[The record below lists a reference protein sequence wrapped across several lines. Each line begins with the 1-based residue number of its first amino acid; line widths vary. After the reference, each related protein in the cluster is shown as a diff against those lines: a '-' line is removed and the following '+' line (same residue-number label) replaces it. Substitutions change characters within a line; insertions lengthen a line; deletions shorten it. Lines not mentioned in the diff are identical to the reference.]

1 MIEFLS
7 LNPAAARA
15 SLTSDVV
22 LVDGWA
28 VIPGQQPIDLADDRV
43 PLPDGIEGQT
53 RKVLA
58 NLEALL
64 AKAGMTKADVVQV
77 RVALVDFPRLY
88 ERMNAIYR
96 GFFEG
101 GRLPARTCVGVT
113 ALTRGALVEMD
124 VLARRATP

>member
-1 MIEFLS
+1 MEFLS
-7 LNPAAARA
+7 LDRDSARA
-15 SLTSDVV
+15 RVTSDAV

-28 VIPGQQPIDLADDRV
+28 VIAGQQPIDLQDDRV

-58 NLEALL
+58 NLEVLL
-64 AKAGMTKADVVQV
+64 RAAGMTKEDVVSV

-88 ERMNAIYR
+88 DRMNAAYL
-96 GFFEG
+96 GFFPAD
-101 GRLPARTCVGVT
+101 RLPARTCIGVA

-124 VLARRATP
+124 FLARRR